1 MDSENLLKTKLFKN
15 LNGNEF
21 QILAENLGF
30 YKHKFK
36 KGENILR
43 TGETIN
49 SFGLVISGSV
59 NIEYNDI
66 FGNTNI
72 IGNADSGQVFAEAYS
87 CLPEEPLMVSVSA
100 AEDCEI
106 LFISTKNIFS
116 GIIGDYDVYR
126 KFISNL
132 IAVLAGKNIGL
143 SRKINDITPKTIRE
157 RLISYLSS
165 QAVKQESNYITIPFN
180 RQQLADYLC
189 VDRSAM
195 SNELSKMRRDGLL
208 TFDRNMFKL
217 NLSAFMD
224 K

>member
-15 LNGNEF
+15 LNDNEF
-21 QILAENLGF
+21 QILARNLGF

-132 IAVLAGKNIGL
+132 IAVLAGKEYRIIKENKRYYAKNN
-143 SRKINDITPKTIRE
+143 SRTSYFLFVISSRQAGIQLYNDT
-157 RLISYLSS
+157 
-165 QAVKQESNYITIPFN
+165 V
-180 RQQLADYLC
+180 
-189 VDRSAM
+189 
-195 SNELSKMRRDGLL
+195 
-208 TFDRNMFKL
+208 
-217 NLSAFMD
+217 
-224 K
+224 

>member
-1 MDSENLLKTKLFKN
+1 MDSENLLKTNLFKN
-15 LNGNEF
+15 LNDNEF
-21 QILAENLGF
+21 QILARNLGF

-116 GIIGDYDVYR
+116 GII
-126 KFISNL
+126 
-132 IAVLAGKNIGL
+132 AVLAGKNIGL

-217 NLSAFMD
+217 NLFAFMD

>member
-15 LNGNEF
+15 LNDNEF
-21 QILAENLGF
+21 QILARNLGF

-87 CLPEEPLMVSVSA
+87 A
-100 AEDCEI
+100 AGGTADGER
-106 LFISTKNIFS
+106 FS
-116 GIIGDYDVYR
+116 R
-126 KFISNL
+126 
-132 IAVLAGKNIGL
+132 
-143 SRKINDITPKTIRE
+143 R
-157 RLISYLSS
+157 RLRDSFY
-165 QAVKQESNYITIPFN
+165 KHEKYFFRHN
-180 RQQLADYLC
+180 RRL
-189 VDRSAM
+189 
-195 SNELSKMRRDGLL
+195 
-208 TFDRNMFKL
+208 
-217 NLSAFMD
+217 
-224 K
+224 

>member
-15 LNGNEF
+15 LNDNEF
-21 QILAENLGF
+21 QILARNRGF

-217 NLSAFMD
+217 NLFAFMD

>member
-1 MDSENLLKTKLFKN
+1 MMEQLFYHFLLVFFGPGKSN
-15 LNGNEF
+15 PD
-21 QILAENLGF
+21 ILLHGHVR
-30 YKHKFK
+30 KQRIVLK
-36 KGENILR
+36 KI
-43 TGETIN
+43 
-49 SFGLVISGSV
+49 
-59 NIEYNDI
+59 
-66 FGNTNI
+66 TNFPFLWL
-72 IGNADSGQVFAEAYS
+72 Q
-87 CLPEEPLMVSVSA
+87 
-100 AEDCEI
+100 
-106 LFISTKNIFS
+106 KNIFS

>member
-1 MDSENLLKTKLFKN
+1 M
-15 LNGNEF
+15 
-21 QILAENLGF
+21 
-30 YKHKFK
+30 
-36 KGENILR
+36 
-43 TGETIN
+43 
-49 SFGLVISGSV
+49 ISGSV

-116 GIIGDYDVYR
+116 GIIGDYNVYR

>member
-15 LNGNEF
+15 LNDNEF
-21 QILAENLGF
+21 QILARNLEF

-72 IGNADSGQVFAEAYS
+72 I
-87 CLPEEPLMVSVSA
+87 
-100 AEDCEI
+100 
-106 LFISTKNIFS
+106 
-116 GIIGDYDVYR
+116 
-126 KFISNL
+126 
-132 IAVLAGKNIGL
+132 AVLAGKNIRL

>member
-15 LNGNEF
+15 LNDNEF
-21 QILAENLGF
+21 QIIDRNLGF

>member
-15 LNGNEF
+15 LNDNEF
-21 QILAENLGF
+21 QILARNLGF

-116 GIIGDYDVYR
+116 GIIGDYDVYS

-165 QAVKQESNYITIPFN
+165 QAVKQESNSITIPFN

-189 VDRSAM
+189 VDRSGM

>member
-1 MDSENLLKTKLFKN
+1 M
-15 LNGNEF
+15 
-21 QILAENLGF
+21 
-30 YKHKFK
+30 
-36 KGENILR
+36 
-43 TGETIN
+43 
-49 SFGLVISGSV
+49 
-59 NIEYNDI
+59 
-66 FGNTNI
+66 
-72 IGNADSGQVFAEAYS
+72 
-87 CLPEEPLMVSVSA
+87 
-100 AEDCEI
+100 
-106 LFISTKNIFS
+106 
-116 GIIGDYDVYR
+116 
-126 KFISNL
+126 
-132 IAVLAGKNIGL
+132 LAGKNIGL

>member
-15 LNGNEF
+15 LNDNEF
-21 QILAENLGF
+21 QILARNLGF

-116 GIIGDYDVYR
+116 G
-126 KFISNL
+126 K
-132 IAVLAGKNIGL
+132 
-143 SRKINDITPKTIRE
+143 
-157 RLISYLSS
+157 
-165 QAVKQESNYITIPFN
+165 
-180 RQQLADYLC
+180 
-189 VDRSAM
+189 
-195 SNELSKMRRDGLL
+195 
-208 TFDRNMFKL
+208 
-217 NLSAFMD
+217 
-224 K
+224 